1 MSTDVPRDPLATFT
15 LTQLAYVVAVETHGH
30 FGRAAAACAVTQP
43 TLSMQI
49 GKLERALG
57 VTLFDRTRS
66 PVRATDAGRPVI
78 DQAREVLRAA
88 ARIPEICEE
97 GRGVVAG
104 ELRLGVIP
112 TLAPYLLPRILDDL
126 ARRNPQLALSVEE
139 MVTSTIVTELRDETI
154 DAGLVASPLGE
165 PGLVERSLFVEPFVA
180 YVSPGHRLASRAAVT
195 PDDLSLDDLWLLS
208 EGHCFRTQSIAVCAE
223 RARAAPPLRARVES
237 GNLETLKRLVERGD
251 GMTLLPA
258 LAADDLPSEEQ
269 RALVRPFAGAPPVR
283 EVRLVR
289 RRTDLKRRLVDAL
302 VDAVLEALPPE
313 LRGAS

>member
-66 PVRATDAGRPVI
+66 PVRATEAGRPVI

-223 RARAAPPLRARVES
+223 RARAASPLRARFES

-302 VDAVLEALPPE
+302 VDAVLDALPPE

>member
-223 RARAAPPLRARVES
+223 RARAAPPLRARFES

-313 LRGAS
+313 LRGAT

>member
-180 YVSPGHRLASRAAVT
+180 YVSPRHRLASRATVT

-223 RARAAPPLRARVES
+223 RARAASPLRARFES

-258 LAADDLPSEEQ
+258 LAAVDLPSEEQ

>member
-223 RARAAPPLRARVES
+223 RARAASPLRARFES